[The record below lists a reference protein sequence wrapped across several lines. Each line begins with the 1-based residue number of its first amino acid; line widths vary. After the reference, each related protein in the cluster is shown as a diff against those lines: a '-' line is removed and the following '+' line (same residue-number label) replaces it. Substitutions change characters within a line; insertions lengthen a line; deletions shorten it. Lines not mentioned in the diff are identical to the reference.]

1 MQVSGRTATIKRT
14 GHSLSMYTSP
24 PADELTID
32 DFELFALDR
41 LQLLRGLELLKTR
54 GFQDKEMADK
64 IRQVGRMELLFECD
78 TT

>member
-1 MQVSGRTATIKRT
+1 MQVSGRKATIKRA

>member
-1 MQVSGRTATIKRT
+1 MQVSGRVDL

-41 LQLLRGLELLKTR
+41 LQLPRLELPKTR
-54 GFQDKEMADK
+54 GFQDKEM
-64 IRQVGRMELLFECD
+64 RTRSGR
-78 TT
+78 